1 MKKKWI
7 VLLLSAAIL
16 IPALLLVISLVIL
29 SNIDLNKHR
38 DTIAEHV
45 SEASGRQLSLNGEL
59 ELNLASIT
67 SIVITDVA
75 LANATWASEPDM
87 LTIQR
92 FEIKVELYPLLFGD
106 LYIPHFHLDGVKVLV
121 ETDASGLSNW
131 VLTEQAQDQ
140 VRRDEPPPPGEIKLP
155 WIGNMKISDVVLNYH
170 DGQTGKKISTKLDH
184 AKIITADRTA
194 QTDIDIA
201 GSINQ
206 HPIDIKGQLA
216 LPLSLSGRS
225 TELPVDINA
234 SLLDFKVNVTGAM
247 TGTINAPNVDLEI
260 QANAANLKKIRQV
273 FGSAVPTIGK
283 INLNTRLNAE
293 KSKLTLSEM
302 ELQLGGGKIDGLL
315 QLDSSSSIPEIAA
328 ELTLTKLDFDNLLT
342 AKGAKEEKSKEK
354 KETKPESDR
363 VFSNDPLPLDQLS
376 LANINVTLHFKDVI
390 RNNKRLKEALIKIK
404 LDEGKFTA
412 TILKHSLVQG
422 EFVAQFMIDGSN
434 TETAAIATR
443 LDIPKIELSEII
455 LADTDAAAIKGPL
468 AIDIDLHTNGNSM
481 AQLMGSLNGNI
492 KLLMEQGSADAKSLD
507 MLVGGLTA
515 MAGTI
520 FTDNASKT
528 TINCAIS
535 DLKVDDGM
543 VKPQLAVLDTQY
555 STVFATGQADLKNE
569 QLDIEIT
576 PVAKGVTLSVAFP
589 VHLQGSFAKP
599 QVQIEKTD
607 ALLKTGEAW
616 ATVAYPPA
624 LLLKFSDIGDGKNN
638 PCVTMVAEK
647 AGVPFVEDIG
657 KAVKGTVKATG
668 KVVEGTAE
676 GTGKVVKGVG
686 DALKGTGSGLGNL
699 LKQSDD
705 AESPQTDATDAED
718 EDDFDSY

>member
-1 MKKKWI
+1 MPELDDSMKKKWI

-92 FEIKVELYPLLFGD
+92 FEIKIELYPLLFGD

-234 SLLDFKVNVTGAM
+234 GLLDFKVNVTGAM

-260 QANAANLKKIRQV
+260 QSNAANLKKIRQV
-273 FGSAVPTIGK
+273 FGSAVPT
-283 INLNTRLNAE
+283 N
-293 KSKLTLSEM
+293 
-302 ELQLGGGKIDGLL
+302 
-315 QLDSSSSIPEIAA
+315 
-328 ELTLTKLDFDNLLT
+328 
-342 AKGAKEEKSKEK
+342 
-354 KETKPESDR
+354 
-363 VFSNDPLPLDQLS
+363 
-376 LANINVTLHFKDVI
+376 
-390 RNNKRLKEALIKIK
+390 
-404 LDEGKFTA
+404 
-412 TILKHSLVQG
+412 
-422 EFVAQFMIDGSN
+422 
-434 TETAAIATR
+434 
-443 LDIPKIELSEII
+443 
-455 LADTDAAAIKGPL
+455 
-468 AIDIDLHTNGNSM
+468 
-481 AQLMGSLNGNI
+481 
-492 KLLMEQGSADAKSLD
+492 
-507 MLVGGLTA
+507 
-515 MAGTI
+515 
-520 FTDNASKT
+520 
-528 TINCAIS
+528 
-535 DLKVDDGM
+535 
-543 VKPQLAVLDTQY
+543 
-555 STVFATGQADLKNE
+555 
-569 QLDIEIT
+569 
-576 PVAKGVTLSVAFP
+576 
-589 VHLQGSFAKP
+589 
-599 QVQIEKTD
+599 
-607 ALLKTGEAW
+607 
-616 ATVAYPPA
+616 
-624 LLLKFSDIGDGKNN
+624 
-638 PCVTMVAEK
+638 
-647 AGVPFVEDIG
+647 
-657 KAVKGTVKATG
+657 
-668 KVVEGTAE
+668 
-676 GTGKVVKGVG
+676 
-686 DALKGTGSGLGNL
+686 
-699 LKQSDD
+699 
-705 AESPQTDATDAED
+705 
-718 EDDFDSY
+718 

>member
-234 SLLDFKVNVTGAM
+234 GLLDFKVNVTGAM

-328 ELTLTKLDFDNLLT
+328 ELTLSKLNFDKLLT
-342 AKGAKEEKSKEK
+342 AKTSGEKSKEK
-354 KETKPESDR
+354 KEMKPESDR
-363 VFSNDPLPLDQLS
+363 IFSNDPLPVDQLS
-376 LANINVTLHFKDVI
+376 LANINITLHLKDVI
-390 RNNKRLKEALIKIK
+390 RNKKRLKEALIKIK
-404 LDEGKFTA
+404 LDEGKFSA
-412 TILKHSLVQG
+412 AILKHSLVQG

-434 TETAAIATR
+434 KETAAITTR
-443 LDIPKIELSEII
+443 LNVPKIELSEII
-455 LADTDAAAIKGPL
+455 IADTDAAAVKGPL
-468 AIDIDLHTNGNSM
+468 AIDIDLHSQGNSV
-481 AQLMGSLNGNI
+481 AQIMGSLDGNI
-492 KLLMEQGSADAKSLD
+492 KLLMQQGSADAKALD

-520 FTDNASKT
+520 FTNSASKT

-555 STVFATGQADLKNE
+555 STVFASGQADLKNE

-576 PVAKGVTLSVAFP
+576 PVAKGVTLSVATP
-589 VHLQGSFAKP
+589 VHLQGTFAKP
-599 QVQIEKTD
+599 QVNVDKTG
-607 ALLKTGEAW
+607 ALLKTGEVW

-624 LLLKFSDIGDGKNN
+624 LLLKFSDVGDGENN
-638 PCVTMVAEK
+638 PCVSMVAKK
-647 AGVPFVEDIG
+647 AGVPFVEDVG
-657 KAVKGTVKATG
+657 KAVKGTV
-668 KVVEGTAE
+668 E
-676 GTGKVVKGVG
+676 GTGKVLKGVG
-686 DALKGTGSGLGNL
+686 GALKGAGSGIGNV

-705 AESPQTDATDAED
+705 ASSQQTDTTDAVE
-718 EDDFDSY
+718 EDDFNSD

>member
-1 MKKKWI
+1 VPELDDAMKKKSF

-16 IPALLLVISLVIL
+16 IPVLLLVISLIIL

-45 SEASGRQLSLNGEL
+45 SEATGRQLSLNGEL

-92 FEIKVELYPLLFGD
+92 FEIKVELYPLLSGD

-140 VRRDEPPPPGEIKLP
+140 VRRDEPAPPGEIKFP

-184 AKIITADRTA
+184 AKIITADKTSL
-194 QTDIDIA
+194 TEIDIA
-201 GSINQ
+201 GRVNQ
-206 HPIDIKGQLA
+206 HPVEINGKLG
-216 LPLSLSGRS
+216 LPLSLSNSS

-234 SLLDFKVNVTGAM
+234 NLLDFKVNVVGAM
-247 TGTINAPNVDLEI
+247 TGTINTPNADLKI

-328 ELTLTKLDFDNLLT
+328 ELSLTKLDFDKLLT
-342 AKGAKEEKSKEK
+342 AKGGKEEKSKGK
-354 KETKPESDR
+354 KETKPRTDR

-422 EFVAQFMIDGSN
+422 EFVAELMIDGSDK
-434 TETAAIATR
+434 EMAAMSTR
-443 LDIPKIELSEII
+443 LNVPKIELSEII
-455 LADTDAAAIKGPL
+455 IADTDAAAVKGPL
-468 AIDIDLHTNGNSM
+468 AIDIDLHSQGNTV
-481 AQLMGSLNGNI
+481 AQLMGSLDGNI
-492 KLLMEQGSADAKSLD
+492 KLLMEQGSADAKALD

-515 MAGTI
+515 MVGTI
-520 FTDNASKT
+520 FTADASKT

-535 DLKVDDGM
+535 DLKVDHGM

-555 STVFATGQADLKNE
+555 STVFATGLVDLKNE
-569 QLDIEIT
+569 QLNIEIT
-576 PVAKGVTLSVAFP
+576 PVAKGVTLSVATP
-589 VHLQGSFAKP
+589 VHLQGAFAKP
-599 QVQIEKTD
+599 QVNVDKTG
-607 ALLKTGEAW
+607 ALLKTGEVW
-616 ATVAYPPA
+616 ATIAYPPA
-624 LLLKFSDIGDGKNN
+624 LLLKFSDVGDGENN
-638 PCVTMVAEK
+638 PCVSMVAKK
-647 AGVPFVEDIG
+647 AGVPFVEDVG
-657 KAVKGTVKATG
+657 KAVKGTV
-668 KVVEGTAE
+668 E
-676 GTGKVVKGVG
+676 GTGKMLKGVG
-686 DALKGTGSGLGNL
+686 GALKGAGSDIGNV

-705 AESPQTDATDAED
+705 ASSQQTDTTDAVE
-718 EDDFDSY
+718 EDDFNSD